1 MHGQEARLC
10 VCGWVRGMELRKRE
24 REEHSPNRSG
34 RLERLD
40 KRVVRVKEG
49 RKSGGWVGG

>member
-1 MHGQEARLC
+1 MC
-10 VCGWVRGMELRKRE
+10 VCGWVGGRGHGAQKKE
-24 REEHSPNRSG
+24 REDDSPNLSG

-49 RKSGGWVGG
+49 RKSGGWVLG

>member
-1 MHGQEARLC
+1 MD
-10 VCGWVRGMELRKRE
+10 GWGGGMELRKRE
-24 REEHSPNRSG
+24 REDDSPNRSG